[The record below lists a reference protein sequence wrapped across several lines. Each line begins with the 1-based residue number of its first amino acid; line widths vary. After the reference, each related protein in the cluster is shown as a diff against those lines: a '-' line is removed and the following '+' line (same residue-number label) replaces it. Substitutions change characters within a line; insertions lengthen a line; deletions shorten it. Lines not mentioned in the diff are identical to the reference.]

1 MKIKVSVKGTSPL
14 LLHKYVEP
22 DQTTSKKKKKV
33 YVPAEE
39 AEKVCYRTE
48 DGQIYIPSTHFKGA
62 MINAGVDFIY
72 SGRKTYKEYIK
83 SGMFI
88 EEKEIILTPQE
99 YNISNLPVVISRA
112 RIMRSRPEFK
122 EWECT
127 FTIEVINEDLDK
139 SILKEILESAGK
151 FQGVGDFRPEYGRFV
166 ITSFEV
172 VK

>member
-1 MKIKVSVKGTSPL
+1 MEIEVKVKGKSSL
-14 LLHKYVEP
+14 LLHQYVEA
-22 DQTTSKKKKKV
+22 DATTSKKKKKV

-62 MINAGVDFIY
+62 MIKSGTDFIY

-83 SGMFI
+83 SGIFFK
-88 EEKEIILTPQE
+88 EKEIILTPQK
-99 YNISNLPVVISRA
+99 YNINNTPVVIGQS

-139 SILKEILESAGK
+139 TVLKEILQSAGK
-151 FQGVGDFRPEYGRFV
+151 FQGVGDFRPEYGRFEV
-166 ITSFEV
+166 VSFEV